1 MPCNIPHGPTPASA
15 RLYDDPVFP
24 SADQIRDDLRGEFRG
39 AMLFDSPSRA
49 LYATDASPFQ
59 IAPHGITIPADAD
72 DLAALLKYTHANN
85 LPVMARGAGTGL
97 AGESLGPGLMIDLAR
112 NFQAVGELADN
123 RIRVG
128 VGVTLARLN
137 AALGKVGRRIG
148 PDPASAASATV
159 GGMIATNASG
169 SNASVHG
176 YFREAV
182 HSLKVLWDDGS
193 PAELGPGR
201 VISDELRTTEIR
213 SQTSALLSA
222 HQELIQVKRPQTGFD
237 RAGYVLHD
245 VTTAAGLHLK
255 RLLIG
260 SEGTL
265 AITTEAE
272 LKTIPL
278 AGGTA
283 FGVLAFE
290 TLNEALRAGLSLRS
304 TEGVVSCDVLDQRWL
319 SLSRA
324 AIARTG
330 IAVPLN
336 AAALAMIGVEAG
348 SIALARVQLDA
359 AIHRIQQTVSV
370 EALIDSTA
378 PPEAV
383 ARFRAAALSG
393 IYAGAGPARPLA
405 FLEDT
410 AVPAESLLRYVSGVA
425 ELLRRQDVT
434 GVFSIQPLAGQVHA
448 RPILDPDSPA
458 DRQKMWAL
466 ADSVF
471 HLAIGLGGT
480 ISTRHG
486 VGLARTPWI
495 AKQSGDL
502 VPVFAELKRIFD
514 PKNLLNPGKITGAD
528 PSRAA
533 WPLREPA
540 PVRQPL
546 LLWQPATAEREAG
559 RCHGCG
565 DCRTDAAPVRMCPT
579 FHATGRES
587 ASPRAKANLFRG
599 ELSTVEAR
607 AVAET
612 CVNCKMCR
620 SECPSQVNIPK
631 LALEAKAAY
640 YAEHGLDRDEWIL
653 ARIEALMTLG
663 GNFAFTTNRILGNSA
678 ARWAIEKLF
687 GLSRKRTLPK
697 FTHRTFL
704 RRAKTYGWSRRPNA
718 DSDKPKIA
726 YFVDTFANH
735 NDPLIG
741 EAAVAVL
748 QHHGFDV
755 YVPPR
760 QRGSGVAALVQ
771 GDVETAREIA
781 SSNIRLLVDLARSGY
796 TILCSEPTAALTLAQ
811 DYLDLFGD
819 VDTRLVAA
827 HTVELT
833 SFLWQLHEAGSL
845 RTDFPHRLDLQL
857 GHHVPCH
864 VKALGGE
871 AAGPKLL
878 GLIPG
883 LEVFTIDAGC
893 SGMAGTYGLQASNYA
908 DSMKAGRSMFEEL
921 KRPRVLFGSTEC
933 GACRM
938 QMQEGSRKRALHPIQ
953 YLALAYGLL
962 PEVWAKLQRPLT
974 RLATE

>member
-1 MPCNIPHGPTPASA
+1 
-15 RLYDDPVFP
+15 VFP
-24 SADQIRDDLRGEFRG
+24 SADRIRDDLRGEFRG
-39 AMLFDSPSRA
+39 ALLFDEPSRSI
-49 LYATDASPFQ
+49 YSTDASPFQ
-59 IAPHGITIPADAD
+59 IVPHGVAIPADAA
-72 DLAALLKYTHANN
+72 DLATLLNYTYANN
-85 LPVMARGAGTGL
+85 LPVVPRGAGTGL
-97 AGESLGPGLMIDLAR
+97 AGESLGPGLMIDLAQ
-112 NFQAVGELADN
+112 NFQSLGELADY

-128 VGVTLARLN
+128 VGVTLARVN
-137 AALGKVGRRIG
+137 AVLAEFGRRIG
-148 PDPASAASATV
+148 PDPFSAATATI

-169 SNASVHG
+169 SNASAHG

-182 HSLKVLWDDGS
+182 HSLKVFWDDGTS
-193 PAELGPGR
+193 ADLGPGR
-201 VISDELRTTEIR
+201 TISDELRTTEIR
-213 SQTSALLSA
+213 SQTAALLSA
-222 HQELIQVKRPQTGFD
+222 HQELIRTKRPQTPFD

-265 AITTEAE
+265 AITAEAE

-283 FGVLAFE
+283 CAVLAFE

-304 TEGVVSCDVLDQRWL
+304 TEGVVSCDVLDQRAL
-319 SLSRA
+319 SLARSA
-324 AIARTG
+324 LARTA
-330 IAVPLN
+330 ISVPVH
-336 AAALAMIGVEAG
+336 AAALALLEVEG
-348 SIALARVQLDA
+348 DSIARARTLLNAAVRRVRGAVTAEELLDP
-359 AIHRIQQTVSV
+359 
-370 EALIDSTA
+370 A
-378 PPEAV
+378 PPPEEV

-393 IYAGAGPARPLA
+393 LYAGAGPARPTA

-425 ELLRRQDVT
+425 ELLRRQDLT
-434 GVFSIQPLAGQVHA
+434 GAFLIHALAGQVHV
-448 RPILDPDSPA
+448 RPMIDPDSLA

-466 ADSVF
+466 AAAVF
-471 HLAIGLGGT
+471 SLAIGLGGT

-495 AKQSGDL
+495 AEQVGEL
-502 VPVFAELKRIFD
+502 VPVLADLKRIFD
-514 PKNLLNPGKITGAD
+514 PKNLLNPGKILGPD

-533 WPLREPA
+533 WPLREPVA
-540 PVRQPL
+540 STRRPI
-546 LLWQPATAEREAG
+546 LLWNPAVPGAEAG

-565 DCRTDAAPVRMCPT
+565 DCRTVAVPTRMCPT
-579 FHATGRES
+579 FRATGREA

-599 ELSTVEAR
+599 ELSSAEAR

-620 SECPSQVNIPK
+620 TECPSRVNIPK
-631 LALEAKAAY
+631 LALEAKAAHH
-640 YAEHGLDRDEWIL
+640 AEHGLDRDGWIL
-653 ARIEALMTLG
+653 ARIEPLMTLA
-663 GNFAFTTNRILGNSA
+663 GNFAFSTNRILGNPVL
-678 ARWAIEKLF
+678 RWAIEQSF
-687 GLSRKRTLPK
+687 GIGRKRTLPK

-704 RRAKTYGWSRRPNA
+704 RRARKAGWTRRPSA
-718 DSDKPKIA
+718 DSDRPKIA
-726 YFVDTFANH
+726 YFVDTFAHH

-741 EAAVAVL
+741 EATVAVL
-748 QHHGFDV
+748 KHHGFDV

-781 SSNIRLLVDLARSGY
+781 SANVRLLVDLARAGY
-796 TILCSEPTAALTLAQ
+796 AIVCSEPTAALTLSQ
-811 DYLDLFGD
+811 DYLDLFDD
-819 VDTRLVAA
+819 VDTRSVSA

-833 SFLWQLHEAGSL
+833 AFLWNLHEAGSL
-845 RTDFPHRLDLQL
+845 RTDFVHRLDLQL

-871 AAGPKLL
+871 PAGPKLL

-883 LEVFTIDAGC
+883 LEVFTIDKSC
-893 SGMAGTYGLQASNYA
+893 SGMAGTYGLQAANYT
-908 DSMKAGRSMFEEL
+908 DSLKAGRPMLDEL
-921 KRPRVLFGSTEC
+921 KRPRVLYGSTEC

-962 PEVWAKLQRPLT
+962 PEVWAKLRKPLT